1 MKAAI
6 IVAHPDDETIWSGG
20 LILKKPEWQWTVLSL
35 CRADDPDRSR
45 KFESVSGLLGFDCFI
60 SDVDDSNPLKQIN
73 AQRDIG
79 SRILNFLA
87 STCWD
92 LCLTHGSNGEY
103 GHPRHKEVH
112 AEVVRL
118 VHDRTLECHQLWTF
132 AYECNVQ
139 KRLCRPHP
147 HANFLVHLTDKEL
160 LEKRRIVHREYGYG
174 EDSFEVRSCITP
186 ESFRRSLVKEEQQ

>member
-1 MKAAI
+1 MKVAI

-20 LILKKPEWQWTVLSL
+20 LILQKPEWEWTVLSL

-45 KFESVSGLLGFDCFI
+45 KFESVSGVLGFHAFI
-60 SDVDDSNPLKQIN
+60 SNVDDSNPLKQIN

-92 LCLTHGSNGEY
+92 LCLTHGANGEY
-103 GHPRHKEVH
+103 GHPRHKAVH
-112 AEVVRL
+112 DEVVRL
-118 VHDRTLECHQLWTF
+118 LHDRTLECHQLWTF

-147 HANFLVHLTDKEL
+147 DANFLVHLADKEL
-160 LEKRRIVHREYGYG
+160 LEKRRIVHREYGFA
-174 EDSFEVRSCITP
+174 EDSFEVRSCVTP
-186 ESFRRSLVKEEQQ
+186 ESFRRSIVREEQQ